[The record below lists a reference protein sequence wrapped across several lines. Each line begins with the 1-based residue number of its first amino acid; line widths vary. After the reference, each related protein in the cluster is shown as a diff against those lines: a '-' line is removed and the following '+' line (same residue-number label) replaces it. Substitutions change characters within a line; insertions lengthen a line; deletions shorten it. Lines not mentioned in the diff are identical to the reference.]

1 MKRFPLIALLL
12 VAVSSCSLVLED
24 RQLCPAFVF
33 FQRQED
39 TEPGDY
45 DRVWVK
51 VMDGCTLEELSA
63 DDPLLEK
70 LCSESYSLAIPKR
83 EEILSCGITGARVS
97 KLEGTTLILPSGY
110 QGDPV
115 YRFFKKDK
123 LIGEEFQVP
132 LHFTKEFSRVLVR
145 FKSDDGKYPFSVVV
159 TGNTC
164 GMDIVSGMPLQGE
177 FRYIPPETE
186 PGVYRFTVPRQADY
200 TLSLELWS
208 SPDLKTGKDPEHV
221 DDVVL
226 WNALQN
232 IKGFSWAMESLPDLT
247 IEIDYVKSS
256 VTVLVSD
263 WDVSSTIDYIL

>member
-12 VAVSSCSLVLED
+12 LAVSSCSLVLED
-24 RQLCPAFVF
+24 RQLCPAYVF
-33 FQRQED
+33 FQRQENS
-39 TEPGDY
+39 EPGDF

-51 VMDGCTLEELSA
+51 VMDGSTLEELSA

-83 EEILSCGITGARVS
+83 EEILTCGITGARMS
-97 KLEGTTLILPSGY
+97 KLEGTELTLPSGY

-115 YRFFKKDK
+115 FRFYKKDR
-123 LIGEEFQVP
+123 LTGEEFHVP
-132 LHFTKEFSRVLVR
+132 VRFTKEFSRVLVR

-164 GMDIVSGMPLQGE
+164 GMDITTGMPLQGE

-186 PGVYRFTVPRQADY
+186 PGVYRFTVPRQGDY

-208 SPDLKTGKDPEHV
+208 SPDSKVGKEPEHI
-221 DDVVL
+221 DDVIL

-256 VTVLVSD
+256 VSVLVSD